1 MAISASD
8 VKKLRDQTGAG
19 MMDCKTA
26 LEEANGNFE
35 EAVTILRK
43 KGLASAAK
51 KAGRATSEGLIG
63 QALSADRAIGTL
75 VEVNCESDF
84 VARTDDFQQL
94 VKDVLA
100 EIEKAGD
107 AANDAWLKD
116 PAGPVHQR
124 VAAAIGKLGEN
135 MAVPRFV
142 RFARQGYVGQYIHL
156 GGKIGVQVEFGGV
169 TPSIAAREEF
179 ATLVKEIAM
188 QIAAASPQ
196 YASREAI
203 PADLLEKERDIYR
216 AQMKGSGKPENV
228 IDKIVEGKLGSFYG
242 QFVLPDQP
250 SIRDPKMTVKDV
262 VAAAGK
268 ALGAPVTITRFAR
281 LKVGE
286 ASAL

>member
-19 MMDCKTA
+19 MMDCKNA
-26 LEEANGNFE
+26 LEEANGNLE

-43 KGLASAAK
+43 KGLATAAK

-63 QALSADRAIGTL
+63 HSLSPDHATGTL

-94 VKDVLA
+94 MQDVLA

-107 AANDAWLKD
+107 RATDAWLQD
-116 PAGPVHQR
+116 PNAPVQQR
-124 VAAAIGKLGEN
+124 VAAAIAKLGEN
-135 MAVPRFV
+135 MAAPRFV
-142 RFARQGYVGQYIHL
+142 RYAGQGYVGQYIHL
-156 GGKIGVQVEFGGV
+156 GGKIGVQVEFAGA
-169 TPSIAAREEF
+169 TPAIAAREEF
-179 ATLVKEIAM
+179 TTLVKEIAM

-196 YASREAI
+196 FVSREAI
-203 PADLLEKERDIYR
+203 PAVTLDKEREIYR
-216 AQMKGSGKPENV
+216 SQMKDSGKPANV
-228 IDKIVEGKLGSFYG
+228 IDKIVEGKLGSYYS

-250 SIRDPKMTVKDV
+250 SIRDPKMSVKDV
-262 VAAAGK
+262 IAAASK
-268 ALGAPVTITRFAR
+268 SLGAPVTITRFAR

-286 ASAL
+286 TTA